1 MEAGKAYN
9 EAQISKVLGSLEYM
23 THQPTFAI
31 KAQIINEDDMKAYRM
46 SKMKGFVDTINENV
60 QTNTQLSLDSLI
72 ENPKLVSFKLMKMD
86 MEQSCRA

>member
-1 MEAGKAYN
+1 
-9 EAQISKVLGSLEYM
+9 
-23 THQPTFAI
+23 
-31 KAQIINEDDMKAYRM
+31 MKSYRL

-86 MEQSCRA
+86 ME